1 MAPLQAEAAW
11 QLGEWKQLEEFT
23 LLRNDKQ
30 LQQPDNTMV
39 IFYLFYFLSGL
50 FNPKSK
56 DKQLEM
62 KL

>member
-23 LLRNDKQ
+23 SLRNDKQ

-39 IFYLFYFLSGL
+39 IFYLFYFFSGI
-50 FNPKSK
+50 FNPNFK
-56 DKQLEM
+56 DK
-62 KL
+62 

>member
-23 LLRNDKQ
+23 SLRNDKQ

-50 FNPKSK
+50 FNPKFK
-56 DKQLEM
+56 DK
-62 KL
+62 